1 MILYVCSFG
10 RRVEEGSDKKKD
22 RAKRRRRRGHVLYNP
37 V

>member
-22 RAKRRRRRGHVLYNP
+22 RAKRSHVLYNP